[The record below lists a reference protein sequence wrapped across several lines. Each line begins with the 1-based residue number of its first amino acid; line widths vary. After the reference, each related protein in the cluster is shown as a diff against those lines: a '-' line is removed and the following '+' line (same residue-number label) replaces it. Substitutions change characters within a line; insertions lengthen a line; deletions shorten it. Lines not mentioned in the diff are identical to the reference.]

1 MSSTPDFKSLELSD
15 KVTLLFREGEFV
27 MSIRYYAYKVN
38 LYLFHQQYF
47 EVFFHHTDD
56 RIEKIDFLDNDSSRM
71 KFYADQ
77 IRLTNLAWFRII
89 FNNSPPAFRDFLIKP
104 QPSLMSGVKRY
115 NNTFKLSKNSK
126 LNNYEKNNFNGCP
139 ILIS

>member
-77 IRLTNLAWFRII
+77 IRLTNLA
-89 FNNSPPAFRDFLIKP
+89 
-104 QPSLMSGVKRY
+104 
-115 NNTFKLSKNSK
+115 
-126 LNNYEKNNFNGCP
+126 
-139 ILIS
+139 